1 MNADYICLIKNLIFR
16 DALEEPTANLVEKR
30 NLVIV
35 LSLYVT
41 KLCLDLKLE
50 PLDIVIDAL
59 V

>member
-1 MNADYICLIKNLIFR
+1 LIFR
-16 DALEEPTANLVEKR
+16 DALEEPTADLVEER

-41 KLCLDLKLE
+41 KLGLDLKLE